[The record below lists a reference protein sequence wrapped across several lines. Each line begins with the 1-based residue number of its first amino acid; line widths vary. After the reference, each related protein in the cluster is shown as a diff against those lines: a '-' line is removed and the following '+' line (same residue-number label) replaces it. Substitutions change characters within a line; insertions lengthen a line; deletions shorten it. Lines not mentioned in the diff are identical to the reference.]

1 MIEYKPVSLADQ
13 VFDRLENDILTGV
26 YPRGEVLTELRLSEE
41 LGVSRT
47 PIREALRR
55 LEQEHIVEA
64 HSRGMTVIGIGRE
77 DAHFIFEIRSRIEG
91 LAAAACARNAT
102 EEQLRE
108 MKDMIELQE
117 FYSEKAESD
126 KVKTLDSSFH
136 ELIYRGT
143 GSTVIYDTLLPL
155 HKKLLKFRK
164 NSLSNFSRAAV
175 SAKEHRTIYEAIAA
189 RDEKA
194 AEQAMLTHVAK
205 AQEHFEKNTLLP

>member
-26 YPRGEVLTELRLSEE
+26 YPKGEVLTELRLSEE